1 MTITVGVPREVQPEE
16 KRVALTPAGAAA
28 LKRLNIDVII
38 EKGAGVQAGYLDS
51 AYEESGAAISEQR
64 DGVFQGSDII
74 VQVRGLGANPKLGR
88 FDISRFRR
96 GQAYIS
102 QLEPLAAPDE
112 IRQLAESGAVAFAL
126 EFLPRITRAQ
136 KMDILS
142 SQASIAGYKSV
153 ILAAEILPRVFPMMT
168 TAAGTLAA
176 ARLFVIGGGV
186 AGLQAIATARRLGA
200 AVTAYDVQ
208 PAVKEQVQSLGAKF
222 IELDLET
229 AEGPGGNA
237 KAMDEAFYE
246 KQCAM
251 MTETLSSV
259 DVVIT
264 TASLP
269 GKRAPVLI
277 TNQMV
282 SQMMPGSVI
291 VDVAAERGGNCELT
305 RPGELIEQHGVH
317 IAGPLNLPGSVPFH
331 ASQTFSGNIA
341 AFIENLVKDGRIA
354 LNMDDEIIRDTL
366 ICRDGAVTA
375 RRLQEENR

>member
-28 LKRLNIDVII
+28 LKKLNIDVII
-38 EKGAGVQAGYLDS
+38 EKGAGAQAGYPDGS
-51 AYEESGAAISEQR
+51 YEEKGAGISEQR
-64 DGVFQGSDII
+64 DKVFQGADII

-88 FDISRFRR
+88 FDLSRFKH
-96 GQAYIS
+96 GQVYIS

-112 IRQLAESGAVAFAL
+112 IQQLAKTGASAFAL
-126 EFLPRITRAQ
+126 EFLPRTTRAQ

-142 SQASIAGYKSV
+142 SQASIAGYKAV
-153 ILAAEILPRVFPMMT
+153 ILAAEILPRLFPMMT

-176 ARLFVIGGGV
+176 ARVFVIGAGV

-200 AVTAYDVQ
+200 VISAYDVRVE
-208 PAVKEQVQSLGAKF
+208 VKEQVQSVGAKF

-229 AEGPGGNA
+229 GEGQGGYA

-246 KQCAM
+246 KQRAM
-251 MTETLSSV
+251 MTKVLSAS

-264 TASLP
+264 TAAVP
-269 GKRAPVLI
+269 GRRAPVLI

-305 RPGELIEQHGVH
+305 KPGELIEQHGVH
-317 IAGPLNLPGSVPFH
+317 IVGPLNLAGSVPFH
-331 ASQTFSGNIA
+331 ASQTFSNNIV
-341 AFIENLVKDGRIA
+341 AFLENLIRDGQIA
-354 LNMDDEIIRDTL
+354 VNMDDEIIRDTL
-366 ICRDGAVTA
+366 ICRDCAITSKQV
-375 RRLQEENR
+375 QEAIK